1 MSEEIF
7 CMGNQSESK
16 PQNNIVRFE
25 RTNMSYE
32 NSKPNEYPYQYD
44 VFEDRPPDP
53 SDPDLTQAEMEQIQL
68 EIALARALRE
78 WS

>member
-1 MSEEIF
+1 
-7 CMGNQSESK
+7 
-16 PQNNIVRFE
+16 
-25 RTNMSYE
+25 MSYE

-78 WS
+78 RS